1 MKKRK
6 LKVMNILIA
15 ILSLVATIIVIFFVI
30 SSLKKDFKVTL
41 KNISI
46 KVGEE
51 FKNEFT
57 ATYKGIDVTSNV
69 IVNNNINEKVAG
81 IYKVEY
87 TYSKGENK
95 YTVTKNIKVIDEV
108 PPTISLKGGKD
119 IIVITN
125 QKFEEPGF
133 VALDNSDGDI
143 TDKVEVSGI
152 VDTSKDGEY
161 IVNYYVKDKSDNEIS
176 ISRKVTVTSSSPLN
190 MDIKTFS
197 LDGLFEN
204 VTLKETSLGSDEYIN
219 NIIFAGDS
227 MAQYYFINNQIPID
241 NLWYQTSIT
250 AETAITSPI
259 YVDGII
265 TNKTFVETFKE
276 LQPNIV
282 IMTLGTNSV
291 PYMTPEY
298 FYEKYYELVEKLKN
312 SSPKTKIIIQSIPP
326 VSKELDKNNSK
337 INNDKINKFNY
348 YIGKM
353 CEELNV
359 KFLNSAPVLKDENG
373 TCKEEYCISE
383 DGIHTTKEG
392 QEVLI
397 NYIKTHVI
405 PNE

>member
-41 KNISI
+41 KNTSI

-51 FKNEFT
+51 FKNDFI
-57 ATYKGIDVTSNV
+57 ATYKGIDVTNNV
-69 IVNNNINEKVAG
+69 IVTDNINETVAG
-81 IYKVEY
+81 IYIVEY

-95 YTVTKNIKVIDEV
+95 YTVTKSIKVIDEV

-125 QKFEEPGF
+125 QQFEDPGF

-143 TDKVEVSGI
+143 TEKVEVSGI
-152 VDTSKDGEY
+152 VDTLKDGEY
-161 IVNYYVKDKSDNEIS
+161 VINYYVKDKSGNETS
-176 ISRKVTVTSSSPLN
+176 ISRKVTVTSSTPLN

-197 LDGLFEN
+197 LDGFFEN
-204 VTLKETSLGSDEYIN
+204 VTLKETVAVGEEYIN

-227 MAQYYFINNQIPID
+227 MAEYYVINNQIPTN

-250 AETAITSPI
+250 AETALTSPI
-259 YVDGII
+259 YVGGII
-265 TNKTFVETFKE
+265 TNKTFVEKFKE
-276 LQPNIV
+276 LEPNIV

-326 VSKELDKNNSK
+326 VDKRFDETNSK

-359 KFLNSAPVLKDENG
+359 KFLNSAPALKDDSG
-373 TCKEEYCISE
+373 ACKEGYCISA

-397 NYIKTHVI
+397 GFARTHVI
-405 PNE
+405 TDE